1 MTNVMECLGTGNW
14 YKNNL
19 ILAGEYNMEVQKT
32 FNSNNR
38 KLLTYLKEHGL
49 RYIGCFFKWADKFLV
64 FEILN
69 GGPLTKNTLYN

>member
-49 RYIGCFFKWADKFLV
+49 RYIGCRGWADKFLV

>member
-19 ILAGEYNMEVQKT
+19 ILAGEYNIEVQKT

-49 RYIGCFFKWADKFLV
+49 RYIGCFF
-64 FEILN
+64 
-69 GGPLTKNTLYN
+69 